1 MFIMFVSMMP
11 GPQKVTFADYAYAD
25 LPILLRVAQR
35 MTRNPVVAEDLVG
48 QTILTACKNW
58 DQFDGRYPR
67 SWVIQL
73 MRNEWMNMNRKAYV
87 RKETTYEEVEEP
99 SDKGF
104 WEAVE
109 TSIEAEQI
117 LNALDELPEDYRLAI
132 TLCDVEEMIYEQ
144 AAESLNVP
152 LGTIRSRLFR
162 GRKLLRSRIVNLPSL
177 A

>member
-1 MFIMFVSMMP
+1 MP
-11 GPQKVTFADYAYAD
+11 TSRKVTFAEYAETD
-25 LPILLRVAQR
+25 LPTLLRVAQR

-73 MRNEWMNMNRKAYV
+73 MRNEWMNMNRKAFV
-87 RKETTYEEVEEP
+87 KKEMAYENVQEP
-99 SDKGF
+99 SDDRF
-104 WEAVE
+104 WEPIE
-109 TSIEAEQI
+109 TQIEVEQI
-117 LNALDELPEDYRLAI
+117 MNALDDLPEDYRMAI
-132 TLCDVEEMIYEQ
+132 TLCDVEEMSYEQ

-162 GRKLLRSRIVNLPSL
+162 GRKLLRSRLVQSL
-177 A
+177 SIS